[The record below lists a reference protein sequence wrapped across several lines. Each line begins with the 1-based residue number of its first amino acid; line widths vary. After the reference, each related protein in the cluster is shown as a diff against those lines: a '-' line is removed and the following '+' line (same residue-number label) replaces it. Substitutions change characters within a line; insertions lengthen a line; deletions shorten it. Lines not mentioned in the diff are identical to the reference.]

1 MYLTKRQ
8 HEILKFL
15 LRFIKQNG
23 YSPTLQE
30 ICEGTGLS
38 SIATAHKHLKNL
50 EKHGA
55 ITRKYNCSRSIELD
69 KNINLSNAVELRVLG
84 EVSRGRPI
92 ETKETM
98 KKTFIS
104 VPNEFVKS
112 ADAYILKVKDDSFRE
127 ETFLCGD
134 LLIVERRNVVE
145 NGEYV
150 VAVITRESAI
160 IRGNPVRDAIV
171 IGRYYRDAS
180 SVRIESANPQWTPLV
195 IPESQIQLRGVIVG
209 LIRKY

>member
-30 ICEGTGLS
+30 ICDGTGLS

-50 EKHGA
+50 EKRGA
-55 ITRKYNCSRSIELD
+55 ITRKCNCSRSIELD

-92 ETKETM
+92 EAM
-98 KKTFIS
+98 KKTFVS

-134 LLIVERRNVVE
+134 LLIVERRNIAE

-195 IPESQIQLRGVIVG
+195 MPECEVQLRGVIVG
-209 LIRKY
+209 LMRQY